1 MIEHVFVLM
10 LENRSFDHMLGFSGL
25 QGTDPSTGQA
35 TDPGE
40 VSEQSL
46 EETLVGFLHIAM
58 LRDAHLAAIEGT
70 NLLTAIETK
79 VRDLVPVLEQ
89 VGSKFHV
96 VKYMRD
102 VERRYEAWRGRAPA
116 V

>member
-25 QGTDPSTGQA
+25 QGPDPSTGQA

-46 EETLVGFLHIAM
+46 EETLVAFCTSPCFAM
-58 LRDAHLAAIEGT
+58 LTWRPS
-70 NLLTAIETK
+70 
-79 VRDLVPVLEQ
+79 RVPIC
-89 VGSKFHV
+89 
-96 VKYMRD
+96 
-102 VERRYEAWRGRAPA
+102 
-116 V
+116 